1 MYGKIKNGRLIISD
15 KIILKNGNISIVL
28 DEDEELTLKK
38 GDLNDITVKGCNLE
52 SYGYKKIVYTNPL
65 ENKEGFEPRCYWE
78 DCENEI
84 IQRWEYIKLS
94 DDNSGDL
101 LVIYRNFRD
110 SLKCINDLLKSLY
123 DENLDKYNAFL
134 KTDNLLN
141 KVWKHVDETF
151 EGTTAYK
158 IVLKQKS
165 IKSFFQEIGLIDYLN
180 ENGYV
185 FKTDDLL
192 MRGSKEI
199 YTYRSFKRYFYE
211 LYSLKNLSNLKG
223 HVYYNMSYIYMHTL
237 FDQYILNIIKIITKI
252 EERNLIS
259 KQNVTY
265 EEILYCK
272 SMEEVKD
279 MIINKNIE
287 EKGRWSYE
295 EKINYLKDK
304 GINFTIYKE
313 NYFDDM
319 IYFCEKRNA
328 IIHNNGEFNTSSLK
342 KLKNTKYK
350 NIIEAGQK
358 IIINIEEFKKESEIV
373 IKIANDLYE
382 LICEKYKLLNR
393 Y

>member
-211 LYSLKNLSNLKG
+211 K
-223 HVYYNMSYIYMHTL
+223 
-237 FDQYILNIIKIITKI
+237 FIK
-252 EERNLIS
+252 
-259 KQNVTY
+259 
-265 EEILYCK
+265 
-272 SMEEVKD
+272 
-279 MIINKNIE
+279 
-287 EKGRWSYE
+287 
-295 EKINYLKDK
+295 
-304 GINFTIYKE
+304 F
-313 NYFDDM
+313 
-319 IYFCEKRNA
+319 KR
-328 IIHNNGEFNTSSLK
+328 TCL
-342 KLKNTKYK
+342 L
-350 NIIEAGQK
+350 Q
-358 IIINIEEFKKESEIV
+358 
-373 IKIANDLYE
+373 YE
-382 LICEKYKLLNR
+382 LHLYAYFI
-393 Y
+393 

>member
-165 IKSFFQEIGLIDYLN
+165 IKSFFQN
-180 ENGYV
+180 V
-185 FKTDDLL
+185 K
-192 MRGSKEI
+192 S
-199 YTYRSFKRYFYE
+199 SFNLQLYFTFFF
-211 LYSLKNLSNLKG
+211 
-223 HVYYNMSYIYMHTL
+223 IL
-237 FDQYILNIIKIITKI
+237 FVKIMIL
-252 EERNLIS
+252 
-259 KQNVTY
+259 
-265 EEILYCK
+265 
-272 SMEEVKD
+272 
-279 MIINKNIE
+279 
-287 EKGRWSYE
+287 
-295 EKINYLKDK
+295 
-304 GINFTIYKE
+304 
-313 NYFDDM
+313 
-319 IYFCEKRNA
+319 
-328 IIHNNGEFNTSSLK
+328 
-342 KLKNTKYK
+342 
-350 NIIEAGQK
+350 
-358 IIINIEEFKKESEIV
+358 
-373 IKIANDLYE
+373 
-382 LICEKYKLLNR
+382 
-393 Y
+393 

>member
-1 MYGKIKNGRLIISD
+1 
-15 KIILKNGNISIVL
+15 
-28 DEDEELTLKK
+28 
-38 GDLNDITVKGCNLE
+38 
-52 SYGYKKIVYTNPL
+52 
-65 ENKEGFEPRCYWE
+65 
-78 DCENEI
+78 
-84 IQRWEYIKLS
+84 
-94 DDNSGDL
+94 
-101 LVIYRNFRD
+101 
-110 SLKCINDLLKSLY
+110 
-123 DENLDKYNAFL
+123 
-134 KTDNLLN
+134 
-141 KVWKHVDETF
+141 
-151 EGTTAYK
+151 
-158 IVLKQKS
+158 
-165 IKSFFQEIGLIDYLN
+165 
-180 ENGYV
+180 
-185 FKTDDLL
+185 
-192 MRGSKEI
+192 
-199 YTYRSFKRYFYE
+199 
-211 LYSLKNLSNLKG
+211 
-223 HVYYNMSYIYMHTL
+223 MHTL

-373 IKIANDLYE
+373 IKVANDLYE